1 MERMKKFLL
10 EREKAGTLRS
20 LEPLIRLGRGWVR
33 LLDSEDR
40 LLDFSSNDYL
50 ALSEHPEVVAASI
63 KYLEMFGAGAGA
75 ARLMSGDLEINHLLE
90 QEIAGLKSRE
100 AALTFGSGALALA
113 IDPLDGSSNIDVNVS
128 IGTIFSIYPAAKT
141 AEASFL
147 RPGSEQIAAGYM
159 IFGPQCTLIATFGH
173 GVQQWVLDPNTGRF
187 ERLADLPRMGPET
200 SEFAINASNKRHW
213 PAPIQAFIDHLI
225 AGADG
230 PRGRNFNMRWIAS
243 LVAETHRIL
252 KRGGVFLYPGDSRR
266 GYERGRLRHV
276 YECAPIA
283 FVITQAGGAATDGYH
298 PILDAIPDSLHART
312 PFVFGTAPKVRRIAR
327 SHDHPEEAALI
338 PDEHLHR

>member
-1 MERMKKFLL
+1 MSLDLTGLSLGPELTDVMQRLTQVGAEL
-10 EREKAGTLRS
+10 QRLIARNGIDGDLGASAGTNAGGDGQKALDVLADEAFMAALR
-20 LEPLIRLGRGWVR
+20 
-33 LLDSEDR
+33 DSAVA
-40 LLDFSSNDYL
+40 YY
-50 ALSEHPEVVAASI
+50 ASE
-63 KYLEMFGAGAGA
+63 
-75 ARLMSGDLEINHLLE
+75 E
-90 QEIAGLKSRE
+90 QDDI
-100 AALTFGSGALALA
+100 LTFGDGLLALA

-128 IGTIFSIYPAAKT
+128 IGTIFSIYHKAET

-147 RPGSEQIAAGYM
+147 RPGSEQLAAGYM
-159 IFGPQCTLIATFGH
+159 IFGPQCSLIATFGQ
-173 GVQQWVLDPNTGRF
+173 GVLQWVLDPNTGRF
-187 ERLADLPRMGPET
+187 ERLADLPPMAPET

-266 GYERGRLRHV
+266 GYERGRLRHL

-283 FVITQAGGAATDGYH
+283 FVVTQAGGAATDGYL

-327 SHDHPEEAALI
+327 YHDHPEEAALI
-338 PDEHLHR
+338 PDEELHR